1 MQEERGCT
9 MAEIDKRN
17 RLDEEVFS
25 FRLTKDERV
34 MIYWYDKHVKTLAG
48 TVAKKF
54 LQKINGLEG
63 KEAQLVMAKITGNF
77 KHGNE
82 RKGA

>member
-1 MQEERGCT
+1 
-9 MAEIDKRN
+9 MAEVDKRN
-17 RLDEEVFS
+17 RLDEEIFS

-34 MIYWYDKHVKTLAG
+34 MIYWYDKHVKTLTAS
-48 TVAKKF
+48 AAQKF
-54 LQKINGLEG
+54 LQKINALEG

-82 RKGA
+82 RRGA